1 MSCENAEEAAED
13 AVDHVDS
20 TESAEESEEAAS
32 FDFYAIV
39 DFECTCVRHTTERK
53 FKHEI
58 IEFPVVFLNAKTLEV
73 DLEFHRYVRPTE
85 KPELTDFCRELTGI
99 QQAWVDEADTI
110 DVVLRDFYGFL
121 EEHSLFH
128 RPSEGKRCFS
138 FCTDG
143 PMDIQGFL
151 KRETRRKG
159 MCLRACWQTFIDVK
173 RVFGAAFKMKPC
185 GLQEMLASRNLHFQG
200 RPHSGLDDS
209 RNIARLVAELLREG
223 HALPTLPAAKKPKP
237 PPTSPTSPPPPSAPK
252 SKGAKAK
259 KGRGRK
265 VEGGRSATAERMG
278 SDRADRLGDW
288 IDLSTNTSRDPCDPC
303 AARVPPLHTGAPVAG
318 MQQRDL
324 YLEREKKHCGMI
336 GVFGSAEEVRSEP
349 SSEEEPSDDTEE
361 ELNRQRAA
369 AFMVGHF
376 HVPKSR
382 LVQLGLPSGAG
393 RASVALAFHGSAR
406 AEENGRFVA
415 SDG

>member
-185 GLQEMLASRNLHFQG
+185 GLQVRRVLPELGADPKQTQLLQGLKQMAVHRMFIRPFGSKWTCKVPVQWACNVLLQFAGDARLAELALPRKARTVCSCEDEICALHEG
-200 RPHSGLDDS
+200 RPVLGV
-209 RNIARLVAELLREG
+209 LVFA
-223 HALPTLPAAKKPKP
+223 
-237 PPTSPTSPPPPSAPK
+237 TSVWQN
-252 SKGAKAK
+252 GAN
-259 KGRGRK
+259 
-265 VEGGRSATAERMG
+265 
-278 SDRADRLGDW
+278 RADRPKG
-288 IDLSTNTSRDPCDPC
+288 
-303 AARVPPLHTGAPVAG
+303 
-318 MQQRDL
+318 
-324 YLEREKKHCGMI
+324 KK
-336 GVFGSAEEVRSEP
+336 R
-349 SSEEEPSDDTEE
+349 
-361 ELNRQRAA
+361 L
-369 AFMVGHF
+369 FM
-376 HVPKSR
+376 
-382 LVQLGLPSGAG
+382 
-393 RASVALAFHGSAR
+393 
-406 AEENGRFVA
+406 
-415 SDG
+415 